1 LSALHN
7 GTLSLRACHFAEA
20 YYVFYIFVLREY
32 VTKLPKDHSHLR
44 IMVNAIILLNKIFKL
59 VNLVQQLPVL
69 LYKLVILIERGEE
82 IIVSPGA
89 QWFACELKSCS
100 DQASTIT
107 LLEAWLLIP

>member
-1 LSALHN
+1 
-7 GTLSLRACHFAEA
+7 
-20 YYVFYIFVLREY
+20 
-32 VTKLPKDHSHLR
+32 
-44 IMVNAIILLNKIFKL
+44 MVNAIILLNKIFKL

-107 LLEAWLLIP
+107 LLEAWLLIPWVVKQLVEALHLYDRISVLVGKLRDFTLE